1 MKTEYVLQT
10 PEIYLKEKK
19 NGIRGVCIMKFQDLG
34 RSARIELAKMAKQ
47 LGMKY
52 IGYNPTAQQVSL
64 EYKGKGVT
72 YHVDELVAAYQQS
85 NHPT

>member
-1 MKTEYVLQT
+1 
-10 PEIYLKEKK
+10 
-19 NGIRGVCIMKFQDLG
+19 MKFQDMG

-64 EYKGKGVT
+64 EYKGKGLLT
-72 YHVDELVAAYQQS
+72 MWMSWLQ
-85 NHPT
+85 PTNNPII